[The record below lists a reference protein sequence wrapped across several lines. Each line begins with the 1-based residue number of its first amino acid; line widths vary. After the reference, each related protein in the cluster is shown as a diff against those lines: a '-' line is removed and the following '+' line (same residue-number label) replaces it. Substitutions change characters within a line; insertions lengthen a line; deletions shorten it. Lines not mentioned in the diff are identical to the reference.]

1 MGKSIREV
9 GVEDLVGSGV
19 PLEEAKDLE
28 IELQNVSRNGG
39 GANEVWRRITAGK
52 LLKPLHP
59 HALHQLIYY
68 SIYRHH
74 HDSIHGPPLYWFPS
88 L

>member
-1 MGKSIREV
+1 MGKSVREV

-19 PLEEAKDLE
+19 GVEEAKDLE
-28 IELQNVSRNGG
+28 RELKEATKSAGG
-39 GANEVWRRITAGK
+39 GNEVWAWITARK
-52 LLKPLHP
+52 LLKPCHP

-68 SIYRHH
+68 SVYHDH
-74 HDSIHGPPLYWFPS
+74 DDSIHAPPLYWFPS